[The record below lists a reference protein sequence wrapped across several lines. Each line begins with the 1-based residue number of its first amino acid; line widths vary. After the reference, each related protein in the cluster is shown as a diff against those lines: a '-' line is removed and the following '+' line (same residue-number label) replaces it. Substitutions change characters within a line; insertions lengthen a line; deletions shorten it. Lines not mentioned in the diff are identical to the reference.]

1 MASGINLKVT
11 AVGASCSSTRA
22 GGSMMEDSSSTAG
35 SRTDSESEESAA
47 TESGTGSSAVGSSMS
62 DSRTE
67 LATKSTGVLSATGR
81 RDSDIHSA
89 QRQSIGE
96 SVWTASR

>member
-1 MASGINLKVT
+1 MLFYEGWWINDGRLVKL
-11 AVGASCSSTRA
+11 R
-22 GGSMMEDSSSTAG
+22 
-35 SRTDSESEESAA
+35 SRTDSESGESVAM
-47 TESGTGSSAVGSSMS
+47 ESGTVSSAVGSSMS

-89 QRQSIGE
+89 QHQSIGE

>member
-1 MASGINLKVT
+1 
-11 AVGASCSSTRA
+11 
-22 GGSMMEDSSSTAG
+22 MMEDSSGTAG

-47 TESGTGSSAVGSSMS
+47 TESGTGSSAIGSSMS

-67 LATKSTGVLSATGR
+67 LATKSTGVLSATGT

-89 QRQSIGE
+89 QRQPIGE